1 MRELI
6 EINSICDCLCLFTS
20 NVVLFNENNDNNT
33 DELTYEGNIA
43 FEKLRSLIIYLE
55 KVGIVNNF
63 NEDVLDKLVS
73 EKSY

>member
-6 EINSICDCLCLFTS
+6 EINSICDCLCLFTN
-20 NVVLFNENNDNNT
+20 NVVLFNENNDNNI

-55 KVGIVNNF
+55 KVGVVNNF